1 MKLILLSNSKNKGCY
16 IVNLYEINQS
26 THFEFIH
33 HHNSLLVVIRM
44 SLTISI
50 IEIENDKKYLLSEFT
65 LIYMTKM
72 SLKHT
77 LFSFIVIV
85 NKILTKTEVQLT
97 KD

>member
-1 MKLILLSNSKNKGCY
+1 
-16 IVNLYEINQS
+16 
-26 THFEFIH
+26 
-33 HHNSLLVVIRM
+33 M

-50 IEIENDKKYLLSEFT
+50 IEIESDKKCLLSEFT
-65 LIYMTKM
+65 FKIYMTKM

-97 KD
+97 KDSAHKTAYHYSSTTTTPGTAIQSYID

>member
-26 THFEFIH
+26 KHFEFIH

-50 IEIENDKKYLLSEFT
+50 IEIENDKKI
-65 LIYMTKM
+65 LIVRIYINLHDKNVIKTY
-72 SLKHT
+72 
-77 LFSFIVIV
+77 FIFLYSYIY
-85 NKILTKTEVQLT
+85 
-97 KD
+97 KDK